1 MQSGEDGAPSVP
13 ARILM
18 GSIRV
23 YQKVLS
29 PAMGGNCRYYPSCS
43 EYGYDAIRLH
53 GAGRGAW
60 MAVKRIGRCQPFH
73 EGGYDPVP
81 EPSEQHEHS
90 NDTTAGSEA

>member
-1 MQSGEDGAPSVP
+1 MNPRSEPKPSPP
-13 ARILM
+13 ARALM
-18 GSIRV
+18 GAVRV

-29 PAMGGNCRYYPSCS
+29 RGMSGNCRYYPSCS

-53 GAGRGAW
+53 GAGRGSW

-81 EPSEQHEHS
+81 EPGDNRSADDM
-90 NDTTAGSEA
+90 NAGSDA

>member
-1 MQSGEDGAPSVP
+1 MSTPNEPKPSP
-13 ARILM
+13 AARILM
-18 GSIRV
+18 GAVRA

-81 EPSEQHEHS
+81 EPGQHK
-90 NDTTAGSEA
+90 NNNTNAGSDA

>member
-1 MQSGEDGAPSVP
+1 MSTPNEPRPSP
-13 ARILM
+13 AARILM
-18 GSIRV
+18 GAVRG

-81 EPSEQHEHS
+81 EPGQHKN
-90 NDTTAGSEA
+90 NDTNAGSDA

>member
-1 MQSGEDGAPSVP
+1 MSAANERRPSP
-13 ARILM
+13 AAKALM
-18 GSIRV
+18 GAVRG

-53 GAGRGAW
+53 GAFRGSW

-73 EGGYDPVP
+73 EGGFDPVP
-81 EPSEQHEHS
+81 EPGDQANV
-90 NDTTAGSEA
+90 NDMNAGSDA

>member
-1 MQSGEDGAPSVP
+1 MSTDQEQVP
-13 ARILM
+13 ASVARVLM

-29 PAMGGNCRYYPSCS
+29 PAFGGNCRYYPSCS

-53 GAGRGAW
+53 GAGRGSW

-81 EPSEQHEHS
+81 ETGQHEHEHETNTGS
-90 NDTTAGSEA
+90 DT

>member
-1 MQSGEDGAPSVP
+1 MSATNEPRPSP
-13 ARILM
+13 AARVLM
-18 GSIRV
+18 AAVRG
-23 YQKVLS
+23 YQKALS
-29 PAMGGNCRYYPSCS
+29 PFMGGNCRYYPSCS

-81 EPSEQHEHS
+81 EPGQHDN
-90 NDTTAGSEA
+90 NDMNAGSDA